1 MFERIFVRR
10 GVPRWK
16 TDGYGAPMMADD
28 PKDKPKT
35 NGQGED
41 DEDSTDEPWPDDNV
55 PRPPFM
61 PPPDQP
67 SPNTRSLNSRLLA
80 NFGRIDNVSYSPVAA
95 VT

>member
-1 MFERIFVRR
+1 MCKEARHPLLGERIFLRR
-10 GVPRWK
+10 GVPRLM
-16 TDGYGAPMMADD
+16 TDGNRDPIMSDD

-67 SPNTRSLNSRLLA
+67 SPDA
-80 NFGRIDNVSYSPVAA
+80 
-95 VT
+95 

>member
-1 MFERIFVRR
+1 MYRARHLPMFERIFVRR

-67 SPNTRSLNSRLLA
+67 SPDTRSQNIETARE
-80 NFGRIDNVSYSPVAA
+80 FR
-95 VT
+95 